1 MLRVGATETNKEIT
15 NAFNNFFIQIA
26 ENLNNKHIN
35 VYKALQLL
43 KEAHPNKMTQ
53 MKIIWVTK
61 MEMINTIKA
70 LKTKHSS
77 GYDGIYE
84 KKCKMLC

>member
-35 VYKALQLL
+35 VYKALQFL
-43 KEAHPNKMTQ
+43 KEAYPNKTTE
-53 MKIIWVTK
+53 MKKFW
-61 MEMINTIKA
+61 
-70 LKTKHSS
+70 
-77 GYDGIYE
+77 
-84 KKCKMLC
+84 